1 LFRNLPVG
9 VRAGVA
15 AFKQLDKSLDEA
27 STMLH
32 ASSFTT
38 LRKIIFPL
46 LRPAVVAALIYSFV
60 RAVTTVSAVIFL
72 VNAQTELATVY
83 IIGRVGNSD
92 YGGALAYCTMMVLLM
107 LVAVGMIQLLVG
119 ERRLGRR
126 VAKN

>member
-1 LFRNLPVG
+1 
-9 VRAGVA
+9 
-15 AFKQLDKSLDEA
+15 
-27 STMLH
+27 M
-32 ASSFTT
+32 
-38 LRKIIFPL
+38 